1 MLGKTAG
8 GIQFVV
14 MIAVIDSPYRGRLD
28 QGAQRIGAMARR
40 QIDSN
45 HIVRY
50 VMTQA
55 ALVSSYRHSPHR
67 SDMLLSGLLSRLNET
82 LDYHVRLI
90 QTLSDMTRVIRQRFS

>member
-40 QIDSN
+40 QIDSS

-55 ALVSSYRHSPHR
+55 ALVSSYR
-67 SDMLLSGLLSRLNET
+67 L
-82 LDYHVRLI
+82 VLI
-90 QTLSDMTRVIRQRFS
+90 EATCFYPAYCLA